1 MSQPAYSR
9 EPFAKERIDGECP
22 RCRLPIYASDPRRI
36 SYAPW
41 DECPRLYH
49 AGCANALEALFYE
62 SSMADAA
69 QRLRGLGYVV
79 ELTITR
85 PMR

>member
-1 MSQPAYSR
+1 MKRAPWAH
-9 EPFAKERIDGECP
+9 EPFPKERIDGECP
-22 RCRLPIYASDPRRI
+22 RCRLPIYASDPRRV
-36 SYAPW
+36 SYGPW
-41 DECPRLYH
+41 DESSRVYH
-49 AGCANALEALFYE
+49 QGCANALEALYYE